1 MRLRWAAWA
10 ACGVLGVYA
19 ETCVLQ
25 VHRKGAAQSSVD
37 VAPLFQD
44 GPLTATHTID
54 TPPSITHT
62 QIQMD
67 LCAPLPRDPN
77 TDANDACAEGTT
89 ICKKV
94 INEKHGDKRVTQVI
108 PVATREEG
116 LYDIQRGHN
125 RSPERYML
133 YFVGPSYAGK
143 NHTVEVH
150 VLCDP
155 EHTKSALE
163 FADTT
168 DEFQLT
174 FNLRSAAVCR
184 GRYGPPSAARS
195 FLTSFKH
202 VFSFFFWVGVAA
214 FVLYLLGGI
223 WSNYTYYGARGWD
236 LLPNRDFWRETP
248 YMVQDMF
255 RHVMHGSGARE
266 TQGGYD
272 PL

>member
-195 FLTSFKH
+195 SM
-202 VFSFFFWVGVAA
+202 AA
-214 FVLYLLGGI
+214 RV
-223 WSNYTYYGARGWD
+223 SA
-236 LLPNRDFWRETP
+236 
-248 YMVQDMF
+248 
-255 RHVMHGSGARE
+255 SAS
-266 TQGGYD
+266 
-272 PL
+272 